1 MRCTGALFH
10 GEIWVDFPSCGD
22 FLKWWYPTT
31 MDFPTKIDHFGVFLG
46 VPPFKETPIYTL
58 QCLVSSSFLRQS
70 THEFFALASK
80 IVLKV

>member
-1 MRCTGALFH
+1 
-10 GEIWVDFPSCGD
+10 
-22 FLKWWYPTT
+22 